1 MTDHA
6 REPRA
11 TWPQGRFGGMPALRA
26 AIAAAGAG
34 AASAVYLQADPA
46 PDGSRQTADGNGG
59 PLVPTVAAPLA
70 EHVRGTDAI
79 TVLGDD
85 AVLCTLPG
93 LSPAAARRRFDR
105 VGDRFGCGRLR
116 LGIVGV
122 EEGDDAAALIE
133 RARGA
138 ALEQS
143 PPARVRLALELR
155 TDAKLV
161 GRARAA
167 MTVFESELRDEELSV
182 LKLVVSAL
190 VTNAVRRD
198 PSGSE
203 ARLVHLDVAVT
214 RDGVHGSVD
223 WFPERLSLDGD
234 EDDGAME
241 LRIVAAATTRW
252 GIQDD
257 GRRVW
262 FDLARRGR
270 ELGPRPGL
278 QNG

>member
-1 MTDHA
+1 
-6 REPRA
+6 
-11 TWPQGRFGGMPALRA
+11 
-26 AIAAAGAG
+26 
-34 AASAVYLQADPA
+34 
-46 PDGSRQTADGNGG
+46 
-59 PLVPTVAAPLA
+59 
-70 EHVRGTDAI
+70 VRGTDAI

-161 GRARAA
+161 GRA
-167 MTVFESELRDEELSV
+167 
-182 LKLVVSAL
+182 
-190 VTNAVRRD
+190 
-198 PSGSE
+198 
-203 ARLVHLDVAVT
+203 
-214 RDGVHGSVD
+214 
-223 WFPERLSLDGD
+223 
-234 EDDGAME
+234 
-241 LRIVAAATTRW
+241 
-252 GIQDD
+252 
-257 GRRVW
+257 GRR
-262 FDLARRGR
+262 
-270 ELGPRPGL
+270 
-278 QNG
+278 

>member
-1 MTDHA
+1 MRSA
-6 REPRA
+6 QVVAGSSRKVREHRV
-11 TWPQGRFGGMPALRA
+11 PALASVFARPPRVWP
-26 AIAAAGAG
+26 AAG
-34 AASAVYLQADPA
+34 
-46 PDGSRQTADGNGG
+46 R
-59 PLVPTVAAPLA
+59 
-70 EHVRGTDAI
+70 
-79 TVLGDD
+79 
-85 AVLCTLPG
+85 
-93 LSPAAARRRFDR
+93 
-105 VGDRFGCGRLR
+105 
-116 LGIVGV
+116 
-122 EEGDDAAALIE
+122 
-133 RARGA
+133 
-138 ALEQS
+138 
-143 PPARVRLALELR
+143 
-155 TDAKLV
+155 
-161 GRARAA
+161 
-167 MTVFESELRDEELSV
+167 EELSV

-234 EDDGAME
+234 HDDGAME